1 MIKIRY
7 SDLPGGL
14 HVRVGV
20 HGRNTILYL
29 LPGLT
34 AAQRKAAIRRA
45 RSAAR
50 VGHGP
55 GLPAAGVARALAAD
69 RIRTTVRNGLAAMRM
84 HPASFFPPLIIIVTV
99 AAAYLLLVSVSVRF
113 NPGHASGP
121 NVPVG
126 VDRSS
131 RAARAGGSDSPGD
144 PSPGGMSAGRQR
156 SPSPTAHPGPAPGR
170 AASPHPTSSR
180 SAGPSPSPSRSSTR
194 APSPG
199 PSGSA
204 PAAPAPGPSSVLP
217 PSPSGSPGPG
227 PGSGSG
233 GGDVCVKVGPLGMCI
248 GL

>member
-20 HGRNTILYL
+20 QGRNTILYL

-50 VGHGP
+50 VGPGP
-55 GLPAAGVARALAAD
+55 GLPAPGVARALAAD

-84 HPASFFPPLIIIVTV
+84 HPAIFLPPLIIIVAV

-113 NPGHASGP
+113 NPGHASER
-121 NVPVG
+121 NVPVNIN
-126 VDRSS
+126 RSS
-131 RAARAGGSDSPGD
+131 RAARAGRSSPGD
-144 PSPGGMSAGRQR
+144 PPGGMSPGRQR
-156 SPSPTAHPGPAPGR
+156 SPSPTAHP
-170 AASPHPTSSR
+170 
-180 SAGPSPSPSRSSTR
+180 
-194 APSPG
+194 
-199 PSGSA
+199 SGSA
-204 PAAPAPGPSSVLP
+204 PAATGPGPSSVLS

-227 PGSGSG
+227 SGSS
-233 GGDVCVKVGPLGMCI
+233 GGDVCVTVGPLGMCT
-248 GL
+248 GR

>member
-1 MIKIRY
+1 VIKIRY

-55 GLPAAGVARALAAD
+55 GLPAPGVARALAAD

-84 HPASFFPPLIIIVTV
+84 HPAIFLPPLIIIVAV

-113 NPGHASGP
+113 NPGHASER
-121 NVPVG
+121 NVPV
-126 VDRSS
+126 DINRSS
-131 RAARAGGSDSPGD
+131 RAARAGRSSSPGD
-144 PSPGGMSAGRQR
+144 PPPGGMSPGRQR
-156 SPSPTAHPGPAPGR
+156 SPSPTAHPGPGPGR
-170 AASPHPTSSR
+170 AASPHPASSL
-180 SAGPSPSPSRSSTR
+180 SAAPSPSPSRSSTR

-204 PAAPAPGPSSVLP
+204 PAAPGPGPSSVMS
-217 PSPSGSPGPG
+217 PSPSGSPG

-233 GGDVCVKVGPLGMCI
+233 GGDVCVKVGPFGMCI

>member
-1 MIKIRY
+1 VIKIRY

-55 GLPAAGVARALAAD
+55 GLPAPGVARALAAD

-84 HPASFFPPLIIIVTV
+84 HPAIFFPPLIIIVAV

-113 NPGHASGP
+113 NPGRASGP

-126 VDRSS
+126 VNRSS
-131 RAARAGGSDSPGD
+131 RAAQAGGNNSPGD
-144 PSPGGMSAGRQR
+144 PSPGRQR
-156 SPSPTAHPGPAPGR
+156 SPSPTAHPGPGPGR
-170 AASPHPTSSR
+170 AASPHPASSR
-180 SAGPSPSPSRSSTR
+180 SADPSPSPSRSPTR

-204 PAAPAPGPSSVLP
+204 PAAPGPGPSSVLS
-217 PSPSGSPGPG
+217 PSPSSSPG

>member
-55 GLPAAGVARALAAD
+55 GLPAPGVARALAAD

-84 HPASFFPPLIIIVTV
+84 HPAIFLPPLIIIVAV

-113 NPGHASGP
+113 NPGHASER
-121 NVPVG
+121 NVPVNIN
-126 VDRSS
+126 RSS
-131 RAARAGGSDSPGD
+131 RAARAGRSSPGD
-144 PSPGGMSAGRQR
+144 PPGGMSPGRQR
-156 SPSPTAHPGPAPGR
+156 SPSPTAHP
-170 AASPHPTSSR
+170 
-180 SAGPSPSPSRSSTR
+180 
-194 APSPG
+194 
-199 PSGSA
+199 SGSA
-204 PAAPAPGPSSVLP
+204 PAATGPGPSSVLS

-227 PGSGSG
+227 SGSS
-233 GGDVCVKVGPLGMCI
+233 GGDVCVTVGPLGMCT
-248 GL
+248 GR

>member
-55 GLPAAGVARALAAD
+55 GLPAPGVARALAAD
-69 RIRTTVRNGLAAMRM
+69 RIRTTVRNGFAAIRM
-84 HPASFFPPLIIIVTV
+84 HPAVFLPPLIIIVAV

-113 NPGHASGP
+113 NAGDASERS
-121 NVPVG
+121 VRVG
-126 VDRSS
+126 ISRSS
-131 RAARAGGSDSPGD
+131 PVPRPSGSNG
-144 PSPGGMSAGRQR
+144 PGGPPPPGGVAPGGRH
-156 SPSPTAHPGPAPGR
+156 PPAPTDHPGAAWPRPASARP
-170 AASPHPTSSR
+170 ASARPASARPASARPASARPAR
-180 SAGPSPSPSRSSTR
+180 SAPSPSRSS
-194 APSPG
+194 PGMSPPG
-199 PSGSA
+199 A
-204 PAAPAPGPSSVLP
+204 RPAEY
-217 PSPSGSPGPG
+217 
-227 PGSGSG
+227 
-233 GGDVCVKVGPLGMCI
+233 
-248 GL
+248 

>member
-55 GLPAAGVARALAAD
+55 GLPAPGVARALAAD
-69 RIRTTVRNGLAAMRM
+69 RIRTTVRNGFAAIRM
-84 HPASFFPPLIIIVTV
+84 HPAIFLPPLIIIVAV

-113 NPGHASGP
+113 NPGHASERS
-121 NVPVG
+121 VRVG
-126 VDRSS
+126 I
-131 RAARAGGSDSPGD
+131 
-144 PSPGGMSAGRQR
+144 
-156 SPSPTAHPGPAPGR
+156 
-170 AASPHPTSSR
+170 
-180 SAGPSPSPSRSSTR
+180 SRSSPARRPSQSNGPGGRPLGWPAAGRRGARPPAPASSDGSSGRCLAAAGFR
-194 APSPG
+194 APG
-199 PSGSA
+199 
-204 PAAPAPGPSSVLP
+204 
-217 PSPSGSPGPG
+217 
-227 PGSGSG
+227 
-233 GGDVCVKVGPLGMCI
+233 
-248 GL
+248 